1 MVSVLAAVPFL
12 LLGAACLLVAYL
24 VGYRAAQKPKICTAQ
39 TVGRVTGRSS
49 VTYDGFHLPVVT
61 FTADGTD
68 YTVTGPRFGGVT
80 TVKADISAPGITLNK
95 LIKSGTNL
103 TVEGELPRYIHQ
115 KGDSAA
121 TKKVLDA
128 RYPVGR
134 EVPVFYDPAKP
145 KRAFVERYAPL
156 PQLFSLWLPAI
167 LGILCIVA
175 GVLFLV
181 LHPFA

>member
-1 MVSVLAAVPFL
+1 MVNVLCAASFI

-24 VGYRAAQKPKICTAQ
+24 VGYRAAQKPKICTSQ

-49 VTYDGFHLPVVT
+49 VTYDDFHLPVVT
-61 FTADGTD
+61 YTVDGTD

-80 TVKADISAPGITLNK
+80 TVTASITAPGVTIDQ

-103 TVEGELPRYIHQ
+103 TVDGELPRYIHQ
-115 KGDSAA
+115 KGDGKA
-121 TKKVLDA
+121 TEEVLEA
-128 RYPVGR
+128 RYPVGK

-156 PQLFSLWLPAI
+156 PQLFSLWMPAV
-167 LGILCIVA
+167 LGILCIA
-175 GVLFLV
+175 GGVLFLV